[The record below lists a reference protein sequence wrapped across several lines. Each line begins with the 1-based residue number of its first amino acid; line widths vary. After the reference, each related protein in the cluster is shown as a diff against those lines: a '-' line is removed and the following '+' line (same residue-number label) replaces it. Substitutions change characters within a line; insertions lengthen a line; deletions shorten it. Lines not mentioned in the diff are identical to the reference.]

1 MYIHCYFSDAKDNT
15 LLNAISISSSNPESH
30 GRNINGFSFY
40 VHHAIVVHFIG
51 VKTNLNHNGTW
62 ARVVLLNSTSLYK
75 ISSVTFDKSS
85 VLTDD
90 NNQGKIL
97 SRPGCFIFII
107 RLWHCYFISISKF
120 QPFSCQMS
128 TLTSSLQQRDFKC
141 HLDAKQFLLD
151 LLTI

>member
-1 MYIHCYFSDAKDNT
+1 M
-15 LLNAISISSSNPESH
+15 
-30 GRNINGFSFY
+30 
-40 VHHAIVVHFIG
+40 HFIG
-51 VKTNLNHNGTW
+51 VKTNLNYNGTW

-90 NNQGKIL
+90 NNQGKISL
-97 SRPGCFIFII
+97 SCPGCFIFMI
-107 RLWHCYFISISKF
+107 RLLHCYFISISKF

-128 TLTSSLQQRDFKC
+128 TLTSSLQQRYFKC

-151 LLTI
+151 LVTIWFVNSRNIVGNGQEPSFPFQNDGKVCGLYRFWLHL